1 VRVGGELGISEAP
14 EPLETYHVGV
24 RHWDVDA
31 ANNLTAPYGS
41 GAVWQPGIN
50 SARCLVD
57 HGQRRDQSWRDCRCG
72 LYCFRLQ
79 DAQRANTYFD
89 LSASESVAG
98 KAIGALAYWHP
109 RQENPRGGE
118 VAAQYAA
125 ICALLLPSDR
135 RSERERLLPVA
146 EAYGVRLV
154 PVSELE
160 NEAHAWIARQ
170 SSTAFGAIACEAP
183 WYHRLFGA
191 RQYVPVRAVAA

>member
-1 VRVGGELGISEAP
+1 MAAAPSGNPASTARAASSITASGAIRVGATAAAGSTAFACKTRSEPTPIS
-14 EPLETYHVGV
+14 
-24 RHWDVDA
+24 
-31 ANNLTAPYGS
+31 
-41 GAVWQPGIN
+41 I
-50 SARCLVD
+50 SA
-57 HGQRRDQSWRDCRCG
+57 
-72 LYCFRLQ
+72 
-79 DAQRANTYFD
+79 
-89 LSASESVAG
+89 
-98 KAIGALAYWHP
+98 
-109 RQENPRGGE
+109 ENPRGGE